1 MSSATALVASS
12 SSTAAIAVAAGSNQQ
27 VTGPTPGFRAPVL
40 QPGVGQLGLHQ
51 PINAQ
56 QEDLL
61 LQTQNNIN
69 PVPSTVQQRPN
80 WAAAV
85 VTTSSTV
92 SPIGILTPT
101 TLGTYLFF

>member
-27 VTGPTPGFRAPVL
+27 VTGPTPGYRAPVL
-40 QPGVGQLGLHQ
+40 QPGVGQLANLHHQ

-80 WAAAV
+80 WAAAAV

-101 TLGTYLFF
+101 TLGT